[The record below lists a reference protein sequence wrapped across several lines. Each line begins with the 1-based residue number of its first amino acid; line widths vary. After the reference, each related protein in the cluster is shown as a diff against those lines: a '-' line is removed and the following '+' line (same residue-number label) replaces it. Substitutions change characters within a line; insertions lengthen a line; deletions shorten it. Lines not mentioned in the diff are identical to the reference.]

1 MTSQNAGTATSTRAA
16 IRQLL
21 HGRTQVAEKLAG
33 QLDKWQ
39 QAKQAVA
46 AAQTKADEE
55 AATARTVYQQALDA
69 GWTAAELAGAGL
81 KPPAPPRKRG
91 GANTATTQP
100 GAAQ

>member
-1 MTSQNAGTATSTRAA
+1 MTSQNGGTAKSTRAA

-39 QAKQAVA
+39 QAKQAVT

-55 AATARTVYQQALDA
+55 AATARTIYQQALDA
-69 GWTAAELAGAGL
+69 GWG
-81 KPPAPPRKRG
+81 RW
-91 GANTATTQP
+91 
-100 GAAQ
+100 